1 MPLRM
6 NLKPGE
12 RLILGGAVIRNGDAR
27 SELLIENE
35 VPVLREADVLSPRT
49 VRTACE
55 WVYLALQLAYVDPEG
70 SKEHRN
76 LLQVLID
83 HVRRAAPLLAPEL
96 DEVAELAASGRL
108 YPALKSAKRLIQR
121 EKELTDHVA

>member
-12 RLILGGAVIRNGDAR
+12 RLILGGAVIRNGDVR
-27 SELLIENE
+27 SEFLIENE
-35 VPVLREADVLSPRT
+35 VPVLREADVLSPKT

-55 WVYLALQLAYVDPEG
+55 WVYLALQLAYVDPKG
-70 SKEHRN
+70 SEAHRN
-76 LLQVLID
+76 LLEVLLD
-83 HVRRAAPLLAPEL
+83 HVRQAAPILAPEL
-96 DEVAELAASGRL
+96 DEVSELATAGRL
-108 YPALKSAKRLIQR
+108 YPALKSAKRLIKR